1 MLGRKYIQF
10 INNIALVAVLFSAL
24 APALSQAF
32 PSSDGA
38 PKPFT
43 VEVCSA
49 DGEKLVEAS
58 IVGSNTESQSQTPA
72 QRDVRIHAAHCALCV
87 DHNSTL
93 TTPLADTSLFLTDAA
108 HQVVAFYTPPITQRF
123 FQSANLA
130 QAPPLL

>member
-10 INNIALVAVLFSAL
+10 INNIALVAVLFTAL
-24 APALSQAF
+24 SPALSQAF
-32 PSSDGA
+32 TSSDGA

-49 DGEKLVEAS
+49 DGKKLVEAD
-58 IVGSNTESQSQTPA
+58 IVGSNTENQSQAPA
-72 QRDVRIHAAHCALCV
+72 QRNVRLHAVHGALCV
-87 DHNSTL
+87 DHNSAL

-108 HQVVAFYTPPITQRF
+108 HQVVAFYTPPIAQCF